1 MYNYMCKTPKGAK
14 SMRNKILSVI
24 ALLLVV
30 ALSVPILTA
39 CDFQGLESVF
49 ELLEMPTETDGE
61 DSTKPAPTKRPS
73 KKDDNDD
80 DDEDENEDE
89 TVFETGDVS
98 ETQRNDEE
106 STPEIED
113 DDRVEV
119 FPSTVDRQ
127 YYDKEFYLS
136 ILPDTNPMA
145 YFWVEKSEGDAMS
158 EAIYARQEKV
168 YNYLGVEIVGSSAGN
183 YSTYVG
189 PFKNAVEKRDGSV
202 DCLLSHAQ
210 IGVGGFVQGMYLADF
225 NELPGVDLEAD
236 YWNTEFMDT
245 LAIDGS
251 RYLGFSDFN
260 ILYTYVLAFN
270 KEMMNHYAGDM
281 EKTPYQLVEDY
292 EWTLDIMLDLVKLV
306 SKDATGDGKT
316 ADDTYGLT
324 GQQWTPFIGFMHA
337 SNINL
342 VEQNEEGDYELAM
355 MNEVNAEK
363 TKLLTEK
370 LKDLS
375 MSQYAFL
382 EYPQGTISPV
392 QVPLTSGRALMQI
405 TSTYSLNGLLS
416 YDIDFGVLPYP
427 MFNVSQKEVGYRSL
441 QWGGYI
447 CVPSYVNNPKMV
459 GETLEVLSFYSDDVQ
474 KVFRQEV
481 LGRPLSEAPED
492 AKMLDEYIWNNVCI
506 DFGQAYGDITGAL
519 YFFPKV
525 TRAEEDGGQ
534 PLASYYASIK
544 TSSNKK
550 LKKFISDVRRNKTQ
564 LENNESETSTETE

>member
-1 MYNYMCKTPKGAK
+1 MK
-14 SMRNKILSVI
+14 NKILSVI

-61 DSTKPAPTKRPS
+61 ESTKPATTKRPS

-183 YSTYVG
+183 HSNYVE

-202 DCLLSHAQ
+202 DCLLSHVQ
-210 IGVGGFVQGMYLADF
+210 TGVGGFVQGMYLADF

-236 YWNTEFMDT
+236 YWNAEFMNA
-245 LAIDGS
+245 LEIDGG

-270 KEMMNHYAGDM
+270 KEMMDQYAGDM

-292 EWTLDIMLDLVKLV
+292 EWTLDVMLDLAKLV

-316 ADDTYGLT
+316 TDDTYGLT
-324 GQQWTPFIGFMHA
+324 GEQWVPWIGFMHA

-342 VEQNEEGDYELAM
+342 VEQNEKGDYVLAM

-382 EYPQGTISPV
+382 EYPVGGSWPATRQSVKLST
-392 QVPLTSGRALMQI
+392 GRALMQL

-427 MFNVSQKEVGYRSL
+427 MFDVSQKEVGYRSL

-447 CVPSYVNNPKMV
+447 CVPSYVDNPKMV
-459 GETLEVLSFYSDDVQ
+459 GETLDVLAFYSDDVAVTFYE
-474 KVFRQEV
+474 KM
-481 LGRPLSEAPED
+481 LGKKIADVPED
-492 AKMLDEYIWNNVCI
+492 AKMLDDFIWDNVCT
-506 DFGQAYGDITGAL
+506 DFGQTYSDYSGTL
-519 YFFPKV
+519 YFFPRV
-525 TRAEEDGGQ
+525 TRTEEDGGQ
-534 PLASYYASIK
+534 PLASYYASMES
-544 TSSNKK
+544 SSNKK
-550 LKKFISDVRRNKTQ
+550 LSTFIADVIKNKAKFNNKK
-564 LENNESETSTETE
+564 